1 MKKIISLVLA
11 LVMCLS
17 LCACG
22 QSDACNCDCPQCAQC
37 EKKTHS
43 HETVDVIMD
52 SSETTVEQDNNGNK
66 IVFPEPV
73 LMAEDN
79 KVRIEL
85 VGFIQEESPWKDI
98 GKYVTLKFTNYADY
112 EVGVWLENLA
122 VNNESAD
129 ASYRGG
135 EKPNILP
142 GETTTYFIEI
152 RDAFNNALDSLDQLY
167 TLKGRFKVL
176 RRTGTNSYADAY
188 EIPFS
193 IPDALNNR
201 SDSTSPNSEAA
212 PLEQASSDKRVEEV
226 IELIDEIV
234 LEDIVVTDTVK
245 ENLNGIYAKYNA
257 LTDEER
263 EKVSNYEIL
272 NKAKDTYNEMWVKSL
287 IKIEKA
293 PLYKNNY
300 TGELELD
307 IIWVNNSPKTIKYIN
322 FTAGIKNSVGDYF
335 TKDGQ
340 KFAIYQQVG
349 PFKTNYRKPNDDAY
363 WPTGVYANPDEVG
376 WAVINEIEIIYMD
389 GSKATIKE
397 EDVHFA
403 FPK

>member
-1 MKKIISLVLA
+1 MKKGMSLVLA

-43 HETVDVIMD
+43 HETVNVIMD

-79 KVRIEL
+79 TVRIEL
-85 VGFIQEESPWKDI
+85 VSFIQEESPWKDI
-98 GKYVTLKFTNYADY
+98 GKYVALEFTNYADY

-193 IPDALNNR
+193 IPNALNNR
-201 SDSTSPNSEAA
+201 SDSTAPISGAA
-212 PLEQASSDKRVEEV
+212 SIYYGKWQ
-226 IELIDEIV
+226 
-234 LEDIVVTDTVK
+234 VTDVK
-245 ENLNGIYAKYNA
+245 IVGENTSDENDKTIEEILKGILDVLDDTYFVFAESGDCCYYTGNGTTIGKWTATPAGVTAGTNVFVTEGNQ
-257 LTDEER
+257 LVCER
-263 EKVSNYEIL
+263 DGYLLYWEKVS
-272 NKAKDTYNEMWVKSL
+272 DS
-287 IKIEKA
+287 
-293 PLYKNNY
+293 
-300 TGELELD
+300 
-307 IIWVNNSPKTIKYIN
+307 
-322 FTAGIKNSVGDYF
+322 
-335 TKDGQ
+335 Q
-340 KFAIYQQVG
+340 
-349 PFKTNYRKPNDDAY
+349 
-363 WPTGVYANPDEVG
+363 
-376 WAVINEIEIIYMD
+376 
-389 GSKATIKE
+389 
-397 EDVHFA
+397 A
-403 FPK
+403 FPEA

>member
-1 MKKIISLVLA
+1 MKKIFSLVLA

-22 QSDACNCDCPQCAQC
+22 QSDACSCDCPQCAQC

-176 RRTGTNSYADAY
+176 RRAGTNSYADAY

-201 SDSTSPNSEAA
+201 SDSTSPISEAA
-212 PLEQASSDKRVEEV
+212 SNYYGKWQVTDVKIAGENASDENDKTIEEV
-226 IELIDEIV
+226 LKGILDV
-234 LEDIVVTDTVK
+234 LDDTYFVFAESGDCCYYTGNGTTIGKWTATPTGVTAGTNVFVA
-245 ENLNGIYAKYNA
+245 EGNQLVC
-257 LTDEER
+257 ER
-263 EKVSNYEIL
+263 DGYLLYWEKVS
-272 NKAKDTYNEMWVKSL
+272 DS
-287 IKIEKA
+287 
-293 PLYKNNY
+293 
-300 TGELELD
+300 
-307 IIWVNNSPKTIKYIN
+307 
-322 FTAGIKNSVGDYF
+322 
-335 TKDGQ
+335 Q
-340 KFAIYQQVG
+340 
-349 PFKTNYRKPNDDAY
+349 
-363 WPTGVYANPDEVG
+363 
-376 WAVINEIEIIYMD
+376 
-389 GSKATIKE
+389 
-397 EDVHFA
+397 A
-403 FPK
+403 FPEA